1 MNTQPII
8 VVLDDFE
15 RVARDYA
22 DWSGIDSRAD
32 VRVHTAAIR
41 GQVLVDALKP
51 ATAIV
56 LMRDRTPLFADLIDQ
71 LPNLKLVHFTGTRN
85 GALDTKAL
93 AVRGIPILHTGW
105 GPNKDATTE
114 MTWALILA
122 AQKRLVSHCNALLR
136 GVWRPH
142 DAMLPVLHGQRI
154 GVVGL
159 GEIGGRVAN
168 VARAFG
174 MEVVTWSPN
183 MTPERAAAKGATSVT
198 FDELLATSHII
209 TAHLVLGPATKH
221 LFGAAQFGAMRSDA
235 IFVNTSRAGLAD
247 EAALVAALEAGRPAM
262 AALDV
267 FSEEPLPKTH
277 PFIALPN
284 IVLTPI
290 SVSSAS
296 PCSASST
303 ATWLKRST
311 RGSTVRP
318 CRACLQHD
326 AWIHGVLVWP

>member
-1 MNTQPII
+1 MSSKPII

-22 DWSGIDSRAD
+22 DWSGVDSRAD
-32 VRVHTAAIR
+32 LRVHTAPLR
-41 GQVLVDALKP
+41 GQALVDVLKP
-51 ATAIV
+51 ASAIV
-56 LMRDRTPLFADLIDQ
+56 LMRDRTPLLAELIDQ

-93 AVRGIPILHTGW
+93 AARGVPVLHTGW

-114 MTWALILA
+114 ITWALILA
-122 AQKRLVSHCNALLR
+122 AQKRLVSHCNALSR
-136 GVWRPH
+136 GEWRPL
-142 DAMLPVLHGQRI
+142 DTMLPVLHGQRI

-168 VARAFG
+168 IAGTFG

-198 FDELLATSHII
+198 FDELITTSHIV

-221 LFGAAQFGAMRSDA
+221 LFGAAQFGAMRTDA

-247 EAALVAALEAGRPAM
+247 EAALVTALKAGRPAM

-267 FSEEPLPKTH
+267 FSEEPLAITN

-284 IVLTPI
+284 VVLTPHLGF
-290 SVSSAS
+290 VCEPVFRKFYGDVVEALN
-296 PCSASST
+296 A
-303 ATWLKRST
+303 WLDGKPLPR
-311 RGSTVRP
+311 
-318 CRACLQHD
+318 
-326 AWIHGVLVWP
+326 VLAAF